1 MNYKAVIFDLD
12 GTLLDSLED
21 LADSMN
27 AVLESA
33 GYPVYDIESYKY
45 FVGDGM
51 EKLVSRT
58 LPEKCRDIE
67 IIKKYTEKMKDEYTK
82 RWNIK
87 TKPYDGITDLLD
99 MLTEKSIHMTVLSN
113 KPDNFT
119 KLIVKELLP
128 KWKFEAV
135 YGQRKSMP
143 RKPDPTAALE
153 IAGIL
158 GLQPRE
164 ILYLGDTGT
173 DMQTASNA
181 GMYAI
186 GALWG
191 FREKDELITNGAK
204 TVIDKPLDL
213 LQLF

>member
-27 AVLESA
+27 VVLGNA
-33 GYPVYDIESYKY
+33 GFPIHGVESYKY

-51 EKLVSRT
+51 EKLVLRT
-58 LPEKCRDIE
+58 LPEKHRDIE
-67 IIKKYTEKMKDEYTK
+67 TIKKCMEKIQEEYAK

-87 TKPYDGITDLLD
+87 TKPYDGIANLLD
-99 MLTEKSIHMTVLSN
+99 VLTEKSIHMAVLSN

-128 KWKFEAV
+128 KWEFKAV
-135 YGQRKSMP
+135 YGQRESTP

-158 GLQPRE
+158 GLQSRE

-181 GMYAI
+181 GMYAV

-191 FREKDELITNGAK
+191 FREKEELITNGAR

-213 LQLF
+213 LGFI